1 MGFAAGDAVWPSAD
15 PSTIWEARA
24 SSPLPL
30 GALTL
35 GINEAKA
42 VTAAQNNNTVVLP
55 VPSTTPAGACR
66 RPVPRTVRST
76 AVRETRYEIGYR
88 D

>member
-1 MGFAAGDAVWPSAD
+1 MPFGPLRD

-42 VTAAQNNNTVVLP
+42 VTTAAQNNNTVVLP
-55 VPSTTPAGACR
+55 VPSTTPAGAWR

-76 AVRETRYEIGYR
+76 AVRETRYEIGYVIS